1 MSLGGVWRCSALKEL
16 DQLSRRQWA
25 ILRLVLLALTQYQ
38 IRALAKVGSPGFT
51 TVTISSSGMLVSCG
65 DTEPL
70 RCTSVPP
77 LSPAM
82 LQSPRDH
89 SPTPRDLS

>member
-38 IRALAKVGSPGFT
+38 IRALEEQP
-51 TVTISSSGMLVSCG
+51 C
-65 DTEPL
+65 
-70 RCTSVPP
+70 
-77 LSPAM
+77 LSFADPFQRIFRTDF
-82 LQSPRDH
+82 L
-89 SPTPRDLS
+89 